1 LPRSTLRSA
10 LCAGALC
17 LAASTAAGSS
27 AAAQTKIEAKHLNIR
42 VGHRASVIGRA
53 APAALAK
60 LEIHRRGRWV
70 TLERARAGVL
80 GRYALRH
87 RLRRP
92 LSAPA
97 RVRLTDG
104 STHALGRLN
113 VYRAALASWY
123 GPGLYGNRTGCG
135 GTLVPGRLGVANKSL
150 PCGARV
156 TLRVGR
162 RVVRVPV
169 IDRGPYVGGREFD
182 LTEPT
187 AQRLHFYGYGS
198 ILVAR

>member
-1 LPRSTLRSA
+1 MPRSTLRLA

-17 LAASTAAGSS
+17 LAASIAAVTS
-27 AAAQTKIEAKHLNIR
+27 AAASTKIEAKRLNVR
-42 VGHRASVIGRA
+42 VGHRASVVGRA
-53 APAALAK
+53 APAALAQ
-60 LEIHRRGRWV
+60 LQIHRHGRWS
-70 TLERARAGVL
+70 TLERARAGAL

-97 RVRLTDG
+97 RVALNDG
-104 STHALGRLN
+104 TTRGLGRLN

-135 GTLVPGRLGVANKSL
+135 GTLTPGRLGVAHKSL

-162 RVVRVPV
+162 HVLRVRV

-182 LTEPT
+182 LTQAT
-187 AQRLHFYGYGS
+187 AQRLHFRGPGA

>member
-1 LPRSTLRSA
+1 LPRSTLRLA

-17 LAASTAAGSS
+17 LAASL
-27 AAAQTKIEAKHLNIR
+27 AAAVSAPASPSIEAKHLNVR
-42 VGHRASVIGRA
+42 VGGRASVTGSA
-53 APAALAK
+53 APNTNAALQ
-60 LEIHRRGRWV
+60 IHRRGRWI
-70 TLERARAGVL
+70 TLDRDRAAASA
-80 GRYALRH
+80 RYT
-87 RLRRP
+87 LRRRLHRP
-92 LSAPA
+92 QSAAA
-97 RVRLTDG
+97 RVRLGDG
-104 STHALGRLN
+104 SIRALGRLN

-135 GTLVPGRLGVANKSL
+135 GTLTPGRLGVAHKSL

-162 RVVRVPV
+162 HVLRVPV

-182 LTEPT
+182 LTQRT
-187 AQRLHFYGYGS
+187 ARRLHFSGPGS